1 MDARLK
7 KNLLRNLIAALR
19 GARFLAYPQG
29 MSRSL
34 CSVRLALK
42 PLATVLQLPGRGW
55 RIIRRLSG
63 DDGYERYLEHHAAAH
78 PGMPA
83 LPRREW
89 FARQQRQRW
98 SGVKRCC

>member
-7 KNLLRNLIAALR
+7 KNLLRDSIAALR
-19 GARFLAYPQG
+19 GARSLAYLQG

-42 PLATVLQLPGRGW
+42 PLATALQPIEGGW
-55 RIIRRLSG
+55 RLIRQLSG
-63 DDGYERYLEHHAAAH
+63 DDGYERYLAHQATAH

-83 LPRREW
+83 LTRREW
-89 FARQQRQRW
+89 FARQQRQKW